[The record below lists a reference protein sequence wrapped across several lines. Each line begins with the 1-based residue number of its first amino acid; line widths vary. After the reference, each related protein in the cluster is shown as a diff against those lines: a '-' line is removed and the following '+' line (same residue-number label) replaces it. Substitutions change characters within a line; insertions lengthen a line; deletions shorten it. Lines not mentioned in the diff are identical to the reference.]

1 MAKYYSE
8 DSIGAIVR
16 KLENNFITGTTTKS
30 KYVDESLYEDI
41 NKIEAYLNSK
51 HISGDTDSMGR
62 EKPFFNIVL
71 ASRNIWYRATD
82 IDRKNIKFKPA
93 KSSDIFPAFAAT
105 EKLQTWMRKENFG
118 AFLNDWGLTQAGY
131 NEAVLK
137 FVEKDG
143 RLVPSVIP
151 WTRIIC
157 DSIDFENNPKIEIL
171 EFTEGQLYQME
182 GYDQEVIEKLCD
194 ARKARETVG
203 RQNKDNNA
211 DYIKLYEVHGL
222 FPKSLRTGKDEDDDT
237 YEQQM
242 FVLSFVSTGKNK
254 DDYEDFILYAG
265 KEEKD
270 PYMLTALIR
279 EIDGSISLKG
289 SVKTLFEAQWMVN
302 HSVKAIK
309 DHLDLASK
317 LIFQTSD
324 GNFVGQNALTAIET
338 GDILIHSPNEPL
350 TQMNNSSHDITSLQN
365 FGSQWKALAQEIAS
379 TPDALMGNNAPSG
392 TAWRQVEALQSEA
405 NSLFELMTENRGL
418 DIERMMREFVIPFIK
433 KGLNSKEEIVGM
445 LEDYDIKKIDSR
457 FIKNKAT
464 KLTNEQIVE
473 KILNDET
480 PTPEDQA
487 LLQAINEKGLEAAL
501 KENGNTR
508 FFVPS
513 ELDDKTWADV
523 FKDFEWN
530 IVVDVTGESQFNRE
544 DLATLST
551 VFSTIGSNPMV
562 LSDPNAKLLF
572 NKILSITGAVS
583 PVELAPSEQ
592 PMPQMQQP
600 TQPLQMPTQPTG

>member
-1 MAKYYSE
+1 MSNIYQEESV
-8 DSIGAIVR
+8 GAIVR

-62 EKPFFNIVL
+62 EKPFFNIVT

-118 AFLNDWGLTQAGY
+118 AFLNDWGITQAGY

-143 RLVPSVIP
+143 RLIPSVIP

-182 GYDQEVIEKLCD
+182 GYNKEEIEKLCD
-194 ARKARETVG
+194 TRKARETVG

-222 FPKSLRTGKDEDDDT
+222 FPKSMRTGLDSDDDI

-242 FVLSFVSTGKNK
+242 FVLSFVSSGKN
-254 DDYEDFILYAG
+254 DGEYEDFLLYSG

-270 PYMLTALIR
+270 PYMLTALMR

-289 SVKTLFEAQWMVN
+289 SVKTLFEAQWMMN
-302 HSVKAIK
+302 HTAKAIK
-309 DHLDLASK
+309 DQLDLASK

-324 GNFVGQNALTAIET
+324 GNFVGQNALTAIES
-338 GDILIHSPNEPL
+338 GDILIHAPNEPI
-350 TQMNNSSHDITSLQN
+350 TQINNGSHDITSLQN
-365 FGSQWKALAQEIAS
+365 FGSQWKALAQEIAG

-418 DIERMMREFVIPFIK
+418 DTERIMREFVIPYIK
-433 KGLNSKEEIVGM
+433 KGLNSKEEIVAM

-464 KLTNEQIVE
+464 KITNEQIVE

-487 LLQAINEKGLEAAL
+487 LLQSINEKGLEAAL

-530 IVVDVTGESQFNRE
+530 IIVDVTGESQFNRE

-551 VFSTIGSNPMV
+551 VFSTIGSNPAV
-562 LSDPNAKLLF
+562 LTDPNAKLLF
-572 NKILSITGAVS
+572 NKILSITGAVN
-583 PVELAPSEQ
+583 PVELAQ
-592 PMPQMQQP
+592 PEAPMQPQQP
-600 TQPLQMPTQPTG
+600 QQPLQMPTPMTG

>member
-1 MAKYYSE
+1 MSNIYQEESV
-8 DSIGAIVR
+8 GAIVR

-62 EKPFFNIVL
+62 EKPFFNIVT

-82 IDRKNIKFKPA
+82 IDRKNIKFKPS

-118 AFLNDWGLTQAGY
+118 AFLNDWGITQAGY

-143 RLVPSVIP
+143 RLIPSVIP

-182 GYDQEVIEKLCD
+182 GYDKEEIEKLCD
-194 ARKARETVG
+194 TRKARETIG
-203 RQNKDNNA
+203 RTNKDNNA

-222 FPKSLRTGKDEDDDT
+222 FPKSMRTGLDSDDDI

-242 FVLSFVSTGKNK
+242 FVLSFVSSGKN
-254 DDYEDFILYAG
+254 DGEYEDFLLYSG

-270 PYMLTALIR
+270 PYMLTALMR

-289 SVKTLFEAQWMVN
+289 SVKTLFEAQWMMN
-302 HSVKAIK
+302 HTAKAIK
-309 DHLDLASK
+309 DQLDLASK

-324 GNFVGQNALTAIET
+324 GNFVGQNALTAIES
-338 GDILIHSPNEPL
+338 GDILIHAPNEPI
-350 TQMNNSSHDITSLQN
+350 TQINNGSHDITSLQN

-418 DIERMMREFVIPFIK
+418 DTERIMREFVIPYIK
-433 KGLNSKEEIVGM
+433 KGLNSKEEIVAM

-464 KLTNEQIVE
+464 KITNEQIVE

-487 LLQAINEKGLEAAL
+487 LLQSINEKGLEAAL

-513 ELDDKTWADV
+513 ELDDMTWADV

-530 IVVDVTGESQFNRE
+530 IIVDVTGESQFNRE

-551 VFSTIGSNPMV
+551 VFSTIGSNPAV
-562 LSDPNAKLLF
+562 LTDPNAKLLF
-572 NKILSITGAVS
+572 NKILSITGAVN
-583 PVELAPSEQ
+583 PVELAQ
-592 PMPQMQQP
+592 PEAPMQPQQP
-600 TQPLQMPTQPTG
+600 QQPLQMPTPMTG

>member
-1 MAKYYSE
+1 MANIYQE
-8 DSIGAIVR
+8 ESIGAIVR

-51 HISGDTDSMGR
+51 HVSGDVDSMGR
-62 EKPFFNIVL
+62 EKPFFNIVT

-82 IDRKNIKFKPA
+82 IDRKNIKFKPS

-118 AFLNDWGLTQAGY
+118 AFLNDWGITQAGY

-143 RLVPSVIP
+143 RLIPSVIP

-182 GYDQEVIEKLCD
+182 GYDQDEIERLCD
-194 ARKARETVG
+194 TRKVRETVG

-211 DYIKLYEVHGL
+211 DYVKLYEVHGL
-222 FPKSLRTGKDEDDDT
+222 FPKSLRTGQESDEDI

-254 DDYEDFILYAG
+254 GEYEDFVLYAG

-270 PYMLTALIR
+270 PYMLTALMR

-302 HSVKAIK
+302 HSMKAIK

-418 DIERMMREFVIPFIK
+418 DIERMMREFVIPYIK
-433 KGLNSKEEIVGM
+433 KGLNSKEEIVAL

-464 KLTNEQIVE
+464 KITNQQIVE
-473 KILNDET
+473 KILNDER

-487 LLQAINEKGLEAAL
+487 LLQSINEKGLEAAL

-513 ELDDKTWADV
+513 EVDDKTWADV

-530 IVVDVTGESQFNRE
+530 IIVDVTGESQFNRE

-551 VFSTIGSNPMV
+551 VFSTIGSNPAV
-562 LSDPNAKLLF
+562 LTDPNAKLLF

-583 PVELAPSEQ
+583 PIELAPSEAPMQPQAPQQ
-592 PMPQMQQP
+592 PM
-600 TQPLQMPTQPTG
+600 QMPTPMTG